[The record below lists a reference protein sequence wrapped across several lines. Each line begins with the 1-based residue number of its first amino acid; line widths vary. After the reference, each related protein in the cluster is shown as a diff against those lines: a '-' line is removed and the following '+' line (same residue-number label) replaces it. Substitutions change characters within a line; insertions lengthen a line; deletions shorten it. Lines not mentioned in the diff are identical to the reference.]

1 MFYLKHDLNPVEEN
15 STCTTGA
22 VIFDN
27 KGCSTSGG
35 HYNGNKWKDH
45 WQVTESCYHKVI
57 EFGSIID
64 KKVHVVV
71 TCNRC
76 KGTGQTSEWMGKEQV
91 FLPDGRN
98 VKVLVSLRKMLLS
111 LDRLQKTTNKQE
123 EMKKQES
130 NKKNMRLGQKKLLK
144 ENTIT
149 LLFVGQMT

>member
-35 HYNGNKWKDH
+35 HYNGNKWEDH

-71 TCNRC
+71 
-76 KGTGQTSEWMGKEQV
+76 K
-91 FLPDGRN
+91 
-98 VKVLVSLRKMLLS
+98 
-111 LDRLQKTTNKQE
+111 
-123 EMKKQES
+123 
-130 NKKNMRLGQKKLLK
+130 
-144 ENTIT
+144 
-149 LLFVGQMT
+149 